1 MAGPQPLLS
10 ALYTLLTDF
19 LSGNLRKQ
27 GLQARPR
34 GHASLGL
41 PWTLQ
46 GWGRHCTDVALP
58 PPPLSLSP
66 HTPSWVEL
74 YTAAIVLTLT
84 LLTRW
89 SCTRRPSC

>member
-34 GHASLGL
+34 GHTSLDL
-41 PWTLQ
+41 SWALQ
-46 GWGRHCTDVALP
+46 GWERHCTAAAPKSQYTWQP
-58 PPPLSLSP
+58 PTGILIILDSHRVQLQRV
-66 HTPSWVEL
+66 W
-74 YTAAIVLTLT
+74 
-84 LLTRW
+84 
-89 SCTRRPSC
+89 

>member
-41 PWTLQ
+41 PWALQ

-58 PPPLSLSP
+58 SLPLPSVLGGAVHGGHRAHPNPPYQVEPCSP
-66 HTPSWVEL
+66 
-74 YTAAIVLTLT
+74 
-84 LLTRW
+84 
-89 SCTRRPSC
+89 

>member
-34 GHASLGL
+34 GHTSLDL
-41 PWTLQ
+41 SWALQ
-46 GWGRHCTDVALP
+46 GWERHCTAAAP
-58 PPPLSLSP
+58 PPSPPP
-66 HTPSWVEL
+66 HTPSWLEL
-74 YTAAIVLTLT
+74 YTEAIVLALT
-84 LLTRW
+84 LSRW